1 VATSEESSGS
11 ESEISAA
18 DGQRFRRP
26 RDRGADVGRHVVGT
40 FRVVLVVSV
49 LRRETREERLQIAP
63 HRRVSVLLH
72 DQRCAGVLHTDVA
85 QARPHASRL
94 HDAADRFRHVVEPLA
109 ARLDPDRLLMH
120 LHARSQRGSCGPST
134 RPRSLSCGRKRPLYS
149 SEAQP
154 STR

>member
-1 VATSEESSGS
+1 MLIAVAVASLAQAATLREATPVRAQPTTNSLTGS
-11 ESEISAA
+11 TGS
-18 DGQRFRRP
+18 
-26 RDRGADVGRHVVGT
+26 VGRG
-40 FRVVLVVSV
+40 RGS
-49 LRRETREERLQIAP
+49 
-63 HRRVSVLLH
+63 S
-72 DQRCAGVLHTDVA
+72 

-120 LHARSQRGSCGPST
+120 LHARSQPGDCGPST